1 MPQLPISARVPIGW
15 SRMRRVRD
23 AVRYTAARIDPS
35 RAETAMKPRVLAAFV
50 ACSALTGQTALEI
63 KAPRRELSPYVLERL
78 GEADRTLFERLARA
92 PLEAMWSHLVAKGYE
107 HCFINEL
114 DALHADRR
122 LVGRA
127 RTIRY
132 LPTRPDLR
140 EQIDSRQKQLNYV
153 SAEEAQPGDVLVF
166 DAGGDTRSAVS
177 GEITTVRF
185 LARGGTGLIVDG
197 ALRDVPEIAGMP
209 LQVYQRRGQAAAV
222 RPNLMSVDYQVPI
235 RIGNVTVQPGDLL
248 VGERHGILVIPAA
261 LAEEVVEAALSKE
274 DLESFQRKL
283 LLDGRSIYGVYPPD
297 EETRREY
304 EASRPGRN
312 RK

>member
-1 MPQLPISARVPIGW
+1 
-15 SRMRRVRD
+15 MRSLLSFALLGCAT
-23 AVRYTAARIDPS
+23 AVAQTG
-35 RAETAMKPRVLAAFV
+35 
-50 ACSALTGQTALEI
+50 LTIE
-63 KAPRRELSPYVLERL
+63 APRRELSAYVLERL
-78 GEADRTLFERLARA
+78 AEPDRRLFGKLARA
-92 PLEAMWSHLVAKGYE
+92 PLEAVWAQLVARGYE

-114 DALHADRR
+114 DALHAGQR

-132 LPTRPDLR
+132 MPTRPDLR
-140 EQIDSRQKQLNYV
+140 EEIYSKGKQLNYV

-185 LARGGTGLIVDG
+185 LARGGTGLVVDG

-222 RPNLMSVDYQVPI
+222 RPNLMSVDYQVPV
-235 RIGNVTVQPGDLL
+235 RIGNVTVRPGDLL
-248 VGERHGILVIPAA
+248 IGERHGILVIPAA
-261 LAEEVVEAALSKE
+261 LADEVLEAALAKE

-283 LLDGRSIYGVYPPD
+283 LLGGRSIYGVYPPD
-297 EETRREY
+297 EKTLQEY
-304 EASRPGRN
+304 EASRER
-312 RK
+312 

>member
-1 MPQLPISARVPIGW
+1 
-15 SRMRRVRD
+15 
-23 AVRYTAARIDPS
+23 
-35 RAETAMKPRVLAAFV
+35 MKLKIVLVLAS
-50 ACSALTGQTALEI
+50 CIPTMGQVDLKIE
-63 KAPRRELSPYVLERL
+63 PPERELSSYVLDRL
-78 GEADRTLFERLARA
+78 DEGDRALFAKLAQA
-92 PLEAMWSHLVAKGYE
+92 PLESVWSQLASKGYE

-114 DALHADRR
+114 EALHPDRR

-140 EQIDSRQKQLNYV
+140 EEIYSNRKQLNYV

-177 GEITTVRF
+177 GEITTIRF

-197 ALRDVPEIAGMP
+197 ALRDIPEIAGMP
-209 LQVYQRRGQAAAV
+209 LQAYQRRGQAAAV
-222 RPNLMSVDYQVPI
+222 RPNLMSVDYQVPV
-235 RIGNVTVQPGDLL
+235 RIGNVTVRPGDLL
-248 VGERHGILVIPAA
+248 IGERHGILVIPATM
-261 LAEEVVEAALSKE
+261 AEEVLDAALSKE

-283 LLDGRSIYGVYPPD
+283 LLEGRSIYGVYPPD

-304 EASRPGRN
+304 EESRKP
-312 RK
+312 

>member
-1 MPQLPISARVPIGW
+1 MRARLL
-15 SRMRRVRD
+15 
-23 AVRYTAARIDPS
+23 
-35 RAETAMKPRVLAAFV
+35 LAIFSV
-50 ACSALTGQTALEI
+50 SALTAQSTLEI
-63 KAPRRELSPYVLERL
+63 KSPKRELSQYVLERL
-78 GEADRTLFERLARA
+78 DEADRDLFRKLARA
-92 PLEAMWSHLVAKGYE
+92 PLEAVWSQLVAKGYE

-114 DALHADRR
+114 EALHPDRR

-140 EQIDSRQKQLNYV
+140 EEIYAERKQLNYV

-209 LQVYQRRGQAAAV
+209 LQVYQRRGQASAV
-222 RPNLMSVDYQVPI
+222 RPNLMSVDYQVPV
-235 RIGNVTVQPGDLL
+235 RIGNVTVRPGDLL
-248 VGERHGILVIPAA
+248 LGERHGVLVIPAA
-261 LAEEVVEAALSKE
+261 VAGEVVDAALAKE

-283 LLDGRSIYGVYPPD
+283 LLEGRSIYGVYPPD
-297 EETRREY
+297 EETRQEY
-304 EASRPGRN
+304 EASRKAKGAN
-312 RK
+312 

>member
-1 MPQLPISARVPIGW
+1 MTYRLFI
-15 SRMRRVRD
+15 
-23 AVRYTAARIDPS
+23 AVIACAGLQAQSGLEI
-35 RAETAMKPRVLAAFV
+35 ETADRKV
-50 ACSALTGQTALEI
+50 
-63 KAPRRELSPYVLERL
+63 SPYVLERL
-78 GEADRTLFERLARA
+78 GEADRILFDKLARA
-92 PLEAMWSHLVAKGYE
+92 PLEAVWSQLESRGYA

-114 DALHADRR
+114 DALHPDRR

-127 RTIRY
+127 RTMRY

-140 EQIDSRQKQLNYV
+140 EEIYAERKQLNYV

-209 LQVYQRRGQAAAV
+209 LQVYQRRGQASSV
-222 RPNLMSVDYQVPI
+222 RPNLMSVDYQVPV
-235 RIGNVTVQPGDLL
+235 RIGNVTIRPGDLL
-248 VGERHGILVIPAA
+248 LGERHGILVIPAA
-261 LAEEVVEAALSKE
+261 LAEEVVDAALAKQ

-283 LLDGRSIYGVYPPD
+283 LLEGRSIYGVYPPD
-297 EETRREY
+297 DDTKREY
-304 EASRPGRN
+304 EESLKGTPSR
-312 RK
+312 

>member
-1 MPQLPISARVPIGW
+1 MT
-15 SRMRRVRD
+15 SRILI
-23 AVRYTAARIDPS
+23 A
-35 RAETAMKPRVLAAFV
+35 LF
-50 ACSALTGQTALEI
+50 ACAGLQAQSSLEI
-63 KAPRRELSPYVLERL
+63 KVSDRKVSPYVLERL
-78 GEADRTLFERLARA
+78 GEADRVLFDKLARA
-92 PLEAMWSHLVAKGYE
+92 PLEAVWAQLESRGYE

-114 DALHADRR
+114 DALHPDRR

-127 RTIRY
+127 RTMRY

-140 EQIDSRQKQLNYV
+140 EEICSERQQLNYV

-209 LQVYQRRGQAAAV
+209 LQVYQRRGQASSV
-222 RPNLMSVDYQVPI
+222 RPNLMSVDYQVPV
-235 RIGNVTVQPGDLL
+235 RIGSVTIRPGDLL
-248 VGERHGILVIPAA
+248 LGERHGILVIPAA
-261 LAEEVVEAALSKE
+261 LAEEVVDAALAKQ

-283 LLDGRSIYGVYPPD
+283 LLEGRSIYGVYPPD
-297 EETRREY
+297 EDTRREY
-304 EASRPGRN
+304 EESLEGAERQ
-312 RK
+312 

>member
-1 MPQLPISARVPIGW
+1 
-15 SRMRRVRD
+15 MRTRLL
-23 AVRYTAARIDPS
+23 
-35 RAETAMKPRVLAAFV
+35 LAIV
-50 ACSALTGQTALEI
+50 SVSALTAQSTLEI
-63 KAPRRELSPYVLERL
+63 KPVKRELSQYVLERL
-78 GEADRTLFERLARA
+78 DEADRDLFRKLARA
-92 PLEAMWSHLVAKGYE
+92 PLEAVWSQLSARDYE

-114 DALHADRR
+114 EALHPERR

-140 EQIDSRQKQLNYV
+140 EEIYSKGKQLNYV

-185 LARGGTGLIVDG
+185 LARGGTGLVVDG

-209 LQVYQRRGQAAAV
+209 LQVYQRRGQASAV
-222 RPNLMSVDYQVPI
+222 RPNLMSVDYQVPV
-235 RIGNVTVQPGDLL
+235 RIGNVTVRPGDLL
-248 VGERHGILVIPAA
+248 LGERHGILVIPAA
-261 LAEEVVEAALSKE
+261 VAEEVVDAALARE

-283 LLDGRSIYGVYPPD
+283 LLEGRSIYGVYPPD
-297 EETRREY
+297 EKTRLEF
-304 EASRPGRN
+304 EAA
-312 RK
+312 RKAEGEN

>member
-1 MPQLPISARVPIGW
+1 MTHRL
-15 SRMRRVRD
+15 
-23 AVRYTAARIDPS
+23 
-35 RAETAMKPRVLAAFV
+35 FV
-50 ACSALTGQTALEI
+50 AVIACTGLQAQSGLGIE
-63 KAPRRELSPYVLERL
+63 APERTISPYVLERL
-78 GEADRTLFERLARA
+78 AEADRILFDKLARA
-92 PLEAMWSHLVAKGYE
+92 PLEAVWAQLESRGYE
-107 HCFINEL
+107 HCFINAL

-127 RTIRY
+127 RTMRY

-140 EQIDSRQKQLNYV
+140 EEIYAERKQLNYV

-209 LQVYQRRGQAAAV
+209 LQVYQRRGQASSV
-222 RPNLMSVDYQVPI
+222 RPNLMSVDYQVPV
-235 RIGNVTVQPGDLL
+235 RIGNVTVRPGDLL
-248 VGERHGILVIPAA
+248 LGERHGILVIPAA
-261 LAEEVVEAALSKE
+261 LAEEVVDAALAKQ

-283 LLDGRSIYGVYPPD
+283 LLEGRSIYGVYPPD
-297 EETRREY
+297 DDTKREY
-304 EASRPGRN
+304 EDSLKGTPSR
-312 RK
+312 

>member
-1 MPQLPISARVPIGW
+1 
-15 SRMRRVRD
+15 
-23 AVRYTAARIDPS
+23 
-35 RAETAMKPRVLAAFV
+35 MKWHCLLAAIGC
-50 ACSALTGQTALEI
+50 ASLAAQTGLEI
-63 KAPRRELSPYVLERL
+63 EALNRQLSPYVAERL
-78 GEADRTLFERLARA
+78 GESDRELFEKLARA
-92 PLEAMWSHLVAKGYE
+92 PLEAVWSQLASRGYE

-114 DALHADRR
+114 EALHPGRR

-140 EQIDSRQKQLNYV
+140 EEIYARRKQLNYV

-185 LARGGTGLIVDG
+185 LARGGTGLVVDG

-222 RPNLMSVDYQVPI
+222 RPNLMSVDYQVPV
-235 RIGNVTVQPGDLL
+235 RIGNVTVRPGDLL
-248 VGERHGILVIPAA
+248 LGERHGILVIPAA
-261 LAEEVVEAALSKE
+261 LAEEVADAALSKE
-274 DLESFQRKL
+274 DLESFQRGL
-283 LLDGRSIYGVYPPD
+283 LLEGRSIYGVYPPD
-297 EETRREY
+297 EDTLREY
-304 EASRPGRN
+304 ERSRSR
-312 RK
+312 